1 MTSVQTGQSMEQNAT
16 ERSPLRGLTGPRW
29 DAYPDLTDGGQ
40 DMAIVVE
47 RDRALARPLVA
58 LGEMGWMAVAAAASL
73 GAGAVHASAIGVH
86 SEHRQAALAFT
97 VVAALQLGWGLLAL
111 LRPGRL
117 LVAIG
122 AAVNLGAL
130 VGFALAKTSGISW
143 VDGLEEAEAVQTA
156 DGLAA
161 GLAVVAVV
169 AAIGHLSGRAR
180 SSLRSSP
187 LLTGTAAL
195 VVAALAVPAMV
206 SAGTHSH
213 SGGHDDAEHA
223 HDEPGASA
231 APEAE
236 VASVVPPKP
245 YHPDLPIDL
254 GGVEGVTPR
263 QQAAAENLL
272 SATILGLPQ
281 FADPTEIEAMGFVSI
296 GDGFLGHEH
305 YLNAANM
312 SDDRILDPSR
322 PESLVFDTS
331 VTPKKLVAAMY
342 MLNPGDTLDD
352 VPELGGALTQWHVH
366 DNLCFTGARVSGL
379 TDANGECAPP
389 SVKGPETPM
398 IHVWITPHPCGPFA
412 ALEGIAGGTV
422 PEGEEPLCD
431 HAHG

>member
-1 MTSVQTGQSMEQNAT
+1 MTIAVEQ
-16 ERSPLRGLTGPRW
+16 G
-29 DAYPDLTDGGQ
+29 
-40 DMAIVVE
+40 
-47 RDRALARPLVA
+47 RALARPLVA
-58 LGEMGWMAVAAAASL
+58 LGDMGWMAVAAGASL

-117 LVAIG
+117 LVA
-122 AAVNLGAL
+122 VGAL
-130 VGFALAKTSGISW
+130 VNLAALGGFALAKTSGISW

-161 GLAVVAVV
+161 GLAVVAVL
-169 AAIGHLSGRAR
+169 ASLGHLSGRAR
-180 SSLRSSP
+180 PLLRSSP

-195 VVAALAVPAMV
+195 VVVALAVPAMV
-206 SAGTHSH
+206 SAGAPSP
-213 SGGHDDAEHA
+213 SAGHDDDEHA
-223 HDEPGASA
+223 HDTGVAGA

-236 VASVVPPKP
+236 VAAVVPPKP
-245 YHPDLPIDL
+245 YDPALPIDL
-254 GGVEGVTPR
+254 GGVEGVTPE

-272 SATILGLPQ
+272 SATILALPQ
-281 FADPTEIEAMGFVSI
+281 FADPAEAEAMGFVSI
-296 GDGFLGHEH
+296 GDGALGHEH
-305 YLNAANM
+305 YLHPGNM
-312 SDDRILDPSR
+312 NDDRILDPSR
-322 PESLVFDTS
+322 PESIVFDTS

-342 MLNPGDTLDD
+342 MLNAGDTLDD

-379 TDANGECAPP
+379 TDAEGSCAPP
-389 SVKGPETPM
+389 STKGTETPM

-422 PEGEEPLCD
+422 PQGEEVLCT
-431 HAHG
+431 HEHG